1 MEVKKSKRE
10 IMLISPE
17 AMKKTIKKSCFVV
30 EVVDAINPEGT
41 RSIALEKIIRNFR
54 KPYVLVL
61 NRIDLVPSWVA
72 NAWADHFKKSGIEVI
87 LTSAKR
93 GTGKRELIEAIY
105 SISEGCAFEEKII
118 GVICGVPKTGK
129 SSILNML
136 RGKDSAPTSPYPGKP
151 GYTKSFTFYKIGEN
165 VYIYDSPGVFPDPR
179 DKLEKIIRSRP
190 PEKILEPIRPSM
202 EIIDIVKAL
211 EPRRLEA
218 LYDVD
223 PQKGNYEILEDIAM
237 KRGWVEKISKE
248 PLVEESARRVI
259 MDYLN
264 GKLKIFRLPPKSSDL

>member
-93 GTGKRELIEAIY
+93 RTGKRELIEAIY
-105 SISEGCAFEEKII
+105 SISEGCAFEEKIV

-179 DKLEKIIRSRP
+179 DKLER
-190 PEKILEPIRPSM
+190 
-202 EIIDIVKAL
+202 IVKAL
-211 EPRRLEA
+211 EPRRLEV